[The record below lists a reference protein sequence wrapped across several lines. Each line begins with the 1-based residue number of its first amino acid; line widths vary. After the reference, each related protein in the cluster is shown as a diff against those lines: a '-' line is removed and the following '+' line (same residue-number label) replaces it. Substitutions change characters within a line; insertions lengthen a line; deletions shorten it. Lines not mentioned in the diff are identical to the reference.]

1 MDFRALAALS
11 IVVARE
17 LCAIRGDENWL
28 AVEGSNS
35 GQRALRTPEGDNLTM
50 TEDNGRIT
58 VAAWFPATAM
68 PDTERYSISVDETR
82 GAEIIAREISRRLL
96 PRYRPELRRVL
107 DYNARMV
114 RQHEERGA
122 LLTQLAEALGGTYR
136 HPEYSLRAD
145 SATLRLA
152 TMPGTVGG
160 EVSVTRK
167 ADSVDMTL
175 RNVPAPVAL
184 RMLALMSGASVSSP
198 ELAYSGTS
206 QRGDSYATAGDFVAY
221 LAGVMQR
228 DNGLDD
234 YTGQAEGDTLA
245 VLAHD
250 LPVFRAEFR
259 CVVDECAEHGEASKT
274 ADGTVVWEG
283 ANTQVILTQFG
294 FYARCT
300 RCPWVTE
307 TVHGKFS
314 ARQDAEAHENS

>member
-11 IVVARE
+11 IVVVRE
-17 LCAIRGDENWL
+17 LCTIREGESWL
-28 AVEGSNS
+28 SLEGSNS
-35 GQRALRTPEGDNLTM
+35 GQRALRTPGGDKLTM
-50 TEDNGRIT
+50 TEEHGRIT
-58 VAAWFPATAM
+58 IAAWFPATAM
-68 PDTERYSISVDETR
+68 PETKRHSISVDETR
-82 GAEIIAREISRRLL
+82 GAEVIAREISRRLL
-96 PRYRPELRRVL
+96 PAYRAELRRVL

-160 EVSVTRK
+160 EISVTRK

-175 RNVPAPVAL
+175 RNVPALVAL
-184 RMLALMSGASVSSP
+184 RMLALMSGAPVPFP

-206 QRGDSYATAGDFVAY
+206 QRGDSYATAEDFVAY

-234 YTGQAEGDTLA
+234 YSGQAEDGTLV

-259 CVVDECAEHGEASKT
+259 CVVDEASKP

-314 ARQDAEAHENS
+314 ARRSAESHENG